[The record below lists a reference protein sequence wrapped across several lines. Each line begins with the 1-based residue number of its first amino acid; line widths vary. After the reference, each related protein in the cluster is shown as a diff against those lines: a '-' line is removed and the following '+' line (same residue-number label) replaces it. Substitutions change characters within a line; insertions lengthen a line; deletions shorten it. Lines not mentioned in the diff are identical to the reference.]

1 MHWFYLVLAIALL
14 LAASKAAG
22 WLVLLLVVG
31 SLVLFVA
38 WMLGWVNSRISSGAR
53 NDTQIISPEELRR
66 LREQAEARK
75 QAEARTPPPPAD
87 APGFPRAAHL
97 RAAVSPRFARN

>member
-1 MHWFYLVLAIALL
+1 MHWLYLLLAVALM

-22 WLVLLLVVG
+22 WLVLVLLAA

-38 WMLGWVNSRISSGAR
+38 WMLGWVSTRISSGAR
-53 NDTQIISPEELRR
+53 NDSQIISPEELRR

-75 QAEARTPPPPAD
+75 S
-87 APGFPRAAHL
+87 AAQ
-97 RAAVSPRFARN
+97 SNPNEPQP

>member
-1 MHWFYLVLAIALL
+1 MHGCYLLLAIAVL

-22 WLVLLLVVG
+22 WLVVLLLLA

-53 NDTQIISPEELRR
+53 NDTQIISPDELRR
-66 LREQAEARK
+66 MREQAEARRN
-75 QAEARTPPPPAD
+75 AAASTPPPPSSD
-87 APGFPRAAHL
+87 NP
-97 RAAVSPRFARN
+97 

>member
-1 MHWFYLVLAIALL
+1 MHWLYLLLAIVLL

-22 WLVLLLVVG
+22 WLVALLLAA

-38 WMLGWVNSRISSGAR
+38 WMLGWVSTRISSGAR
-53 NDTQIISPEELRR
+53 NDAQIISPEELRR

-75 QAEARTPPPPAD
+75 T
-87 APGFPRAAHL
+87 AAL
-97 RAAVSPRFARN
+97 SRPTDPQP

>member
-1 MHWFYLVLAIALL
+1 MHWLYLLLAVALM

-22 WLVLLLVVG
+22 WLVLLLLAA

-38 WMLGWVNSRISSGAR
+38 WMLGWVSTRISSGAR
-53 NDTQIISPEELRR
+53 NDSQIISPEDLRR

-75 QAEARTPPPPAD
+75 N
-87 APGFPRAAHL
+87 AAQ
-97 RAAVSPRFARN
+97 SNPNEPQP

>member
-1 MHWFYLVLAIALL
+1 MHWLYLLLAIALM

-22 WLVLLLVVG
+22 WLVLLLLAG

-38 WMLGWVNSRISSGAR
+38 WMLGWVSTRISSGAR
-53 NDTQIISPEELRR
+53 NDSQIISPEDLRR

-75 QAEARTPPPPAD
+75 NAAQSNPTDSPP
-87 APGFPRAAHL
+87 
-97 RAAVSPRFARN
+97 

>member
-1 MHWFYLVLAIALL
+1 MHWLYLLIAVALM

-22 WLVLLLVVG
+22 WLVVLLLAG

-38 WMLGWVNSRISSGAR
+38 WMLGWVSTRISSGAR
-53 NDTQIISPEELRR
+53 NDAQIISPEDLRR

-75 QAEARTPPPPAD
+75 
-87 APGFPRAAHL
+87 AA
-97 RAAVSPRFARN
+97 AQSNPTEPQP

>member
-1 MHWFYLVLAIALL
+1 MHWFYLLLAIALM

-22 WLVLLLVVG
+22 WLVVVLLLA

-53 NDTQIISPEELRR
+53 NDMQIISPDELRR
-66 LREQAEARK
+66 MREQAEARK
-75 QAEARTPPPPAD
+75 SATVPVPRPPD
-87 APGFPRAAHL
+87 ESAP
-97 RAAVSPRFARN
+97 

>member
-1 MHWFYLVLAIALL
+1 MHWLYLLLAVALM

-22 WLVLLLVVG
+22 WLVLVLLAA

-38 WMLGWVNSRISSGAR
+38 WMLGWVSTRISSGAR
-53 NDTQIISPEELRR
+53 NDSQIISPEDLRR

-75 QAEARTPPPPAD
+75 S
-87 APGFPRAAHL
+87 AAQ
-97 RAAVSPRFARN
+97 SNPNEPQP

>member
-1 MHWFYLVLAIALL
+1 MHWLYLLLAVALM

-22 WLVLLLVVG
+22 WLVLLLLAA

-38 WMLGWVNSRISSGAR
+38 WMLGWVSTRISSGAR
-53 NDTQIISPEELRR
+53 NDSQIISPEELRR

-75 QAEARTPPPPAD
+75 N
-87 APGFPRAAHL
+87 AAQ
-97 RAAVSPRFARN
+97 SNPNEPQP

>member
-1 MHWFYLVLAIALL
+1 MHWFYLLLAIALL

-22 WLVLLLVVG
+22 WLVAVLLIA

-53 NDTQIISPEELRR
+53 NDMQIISPDELRR
-66 LREQAEARK
+66 MREQAEARK
-75 QAEARTPPPPAD
+75 STSPPTPMSPSASPPPD
-87 APGFPRAAHL
+87 EPRA
-97 RAAVSPRFARN
+97 

>member
-1 MHWFYLVLAIALL
+1 MHWFYLLLAIALL

-22 WLVLLLVVG
+22 WLVLLLVIG

-53 NDTQIISPEELRR
+53 NDMDSVDR
-66 LREQAEARK
+66 
-75 QAEARTPPPPAD
+75 
-87 APGFPRAAHL
+87 RAAN
-97 RAAVSPRFARN
+97 PRGHGAERHQTDDRYDRNH

>member
-1 MHWFYLVLAIALL
+1 MHWFYLLLAIALM

-22 WLVLLLVVG
+22 WLVVVLLLA

-53 NDTQIISPEELRR
+53 NDLQIISPDELRR
-66 LREQAEARK
+66 MREQAEARK
-75 QAEARTPPPPAD
+75 SV
-87 APGFPRAAHL
+87 AP
-97 RAAVSPRFARN
+97 SPRPPDEPAA

>member
-1 MHWFYLVLAIALL
+1 MHWFYLLLAIALM

-22 WLVLLLVVG
+22 WLVVVLLLA

-53 NDTQIISPEELRR
+53 NDMQIISPDELRR
-66 LREQAEARK
+66 MREQAEARK
-75 QAEARTPPPPAD
+75 SATATATAPRPPDEPA
-87 APGFPRAAHL
+87 A
-97 RAAVSPRFARN
+97 